1 MNDKKSWSLF
11 IISLFSLGY
20 GVVAYGAS
28 EIFLRPVEQ
37 AFICVC
43 IGIFIIINVFLL
55 KNNFFKGN
63 DQK

>member
-20 GVVAYGAS
+20 GVVAYGSA

-43 IGIFIIINVFLL
+43 IGIFHHHKRISFEKQL
-55 KNNFFKGN
+55 F
-63 DQK
+63 